1 MKMTHKSDPWKNI
14 KKNKCHTYKKGISV
28 ENIIQTKEI
37 ACKALL

>member
-1 MKMTHKSDPWKNI
+1 MKMTYKLDPWKNI
-14 KKNKCHTYKKGISV
+14 TDNKCHTCKKGIYV